1 MRVGILGI
9 NHKLAELKLRELL
22 AIACK
27 KRLQSP
33 QDSPYP
39 YVLLSTCNRTE
50 IYFSADDL
58 AEAHSFFLSLLKEEI
73 QEEFE
78 QKLYA
83 FFGHECFH
91 HLAKVASGVDS
102 AIFAETEIQ
111 GQVKTSYEAALS
123 SNKLSYSLHYLF
135 QKSLK
140 ISKEIRTA
148 FSFERGAAEF
158 EQTVFSIGSSL
169 LQKNP
174 SILFV
179 GASEINGKLL
189 DYLKKKGC
197 ENVTLCNRSKDNG
210 ENFSAKFSIPQ
221 ISWNELNCW
230 TNYDWIIF
238 GTKSDRH
245 LIGQQCL
252 ERPFS
257 SKKLLIDLSMPRN
270 IDPKVG
276 EDPRIELLNIDQI
289 QNIVKKD
296 QVALDAKRKNAEALI
311 QQKVTKHAELFLK
324 KGSKSIPLFAA

>member
-1 MRVGILGI
+1 MRVGILGV

-27 KRLQSP
+27 KRLQSAH
-33 QDSPYP
+33 DSPYP

-58 AEAHSFFLSLLKEEI
+58 AEAHSFFLGLLKEEI
-73 QEEFE
+73 HEEFE

-83 FFGHECFH
+83 FFGFECFL

-111 GQVKTSYEAALS
+111 GQVKATYDSALLTH
-123 SNKLSYSLHYLF
+123 KLNHPLHYLF

-140 ISKEIRTA
+140 ISKEIRTT
-148 FSFERGAAEF
+148 FSFERGTADF
-158 EQTVFSIGSSL
+158 EQTVFSIGSSML
-169 LQKNP
+169 HKNP

-197 ENVTLCNRSKDNG
+197 ENVTLCNRSHEKG
-210 ENFSAKFSIPQ
+210 ESFSAKFAIPQ

-245 LIGQQCL
+245 LIGQHSL
-252 ERPFS
+252 NHPFA

-289 QNIVKKD
+289 QNIVRRD
-296 QVALDAKRKNAEALI
+296 QVALDVKRKNAEALI
-311 QQKVTKHAELFLK
+311 QLKVIKHAQLFSK
-324 KGSKSIPLFAA
+324 KRNRPIPLFAA